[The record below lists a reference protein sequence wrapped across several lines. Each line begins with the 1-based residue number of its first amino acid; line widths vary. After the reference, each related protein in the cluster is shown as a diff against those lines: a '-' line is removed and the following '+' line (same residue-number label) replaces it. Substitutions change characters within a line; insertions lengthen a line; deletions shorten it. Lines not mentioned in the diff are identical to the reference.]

1 MRHPLRENL
10 EIVDATGLDWICCS
24 KCQFQ
29 YCRADQNWREFCKIH
44 LLPPANAGSL
54 MFVLD
59 GQYLLRQFYCPSCAV
74 LVETDFVDAKQHDGG
89 RA

>member
-1 MRHPLRENL
+1 MSYPLRENL
-10 EIVDATGLDWICCS
+10 EIVDGTDSAWIRCG

-29 YCRADQNWREFCKIH
+29 YCRANQDWREFCKIR

-54 MFVLD
+54 IAILD
-59 GQYLLRQFYCPSCAV
+59 GDYLLRQFYCPSCAA
-74 LVETDFVDAKQHDGG
+74 LLDTDFVEKKQAVAG